1 MMDLKYTNKAVLI
14 RIMIPFNT
22 KKERKQNAK
31 QFLTGTN

>member
-1 MMDLKYTNKAVLI
+1 MDLKYINKAVLI

-22 KKERKQNAK
+22 KKERNAK